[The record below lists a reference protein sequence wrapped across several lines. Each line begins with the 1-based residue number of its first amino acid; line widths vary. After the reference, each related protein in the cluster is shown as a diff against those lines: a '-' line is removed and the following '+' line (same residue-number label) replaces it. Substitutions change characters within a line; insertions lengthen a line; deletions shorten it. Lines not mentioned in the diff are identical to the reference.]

1 MSTDDIPTPDLTT
14 LPLEAY
20 TSDRSAALT
29 EPLDWYGPGKLHPTH
44 LHDTLSASSRYLIT
58 HKLDHG
64 PHALS
69 WLARDTHTATW
80 RRVDVVHAAP
90 EITAGYA
97 RAADAHLARR
107 AEMGGDDDDD
117 DGVADARGLAIDRF
131 WLRGPNGTH
140 LCVVW
145 PLNGEMGGFRWAVR
159 DRSVMDEA
167 WFVRQCARIR
177 GASGSSANEVRVG
190 SVHEITEEEMLAILG
205 RPRVIVVDEE
215 MRCAVGASKE
225 VVNEGQVPRYLV
237 VRPDKVEEDLEY
249 WLSEKAFVK
258 A

>member
-1 MSTDDIPTPDLTT
+1 MSNSDTPTPSLTT

-20 TSDRSAALT
+20 TTDRSAALT

-44 LHDTLSASSRYLIT
+44 LHDTLSASSSRYRIA

-69 WLARDTHTATW
+69 WLARDTHAATW

-90 EITAGYA
+90 EVTAAYA
-97 RAADAHLARR
+97 RAADAQLARR

-117 DGVADARGLAIDRF
+117 GAVADARGLAIDRF

-140 LCVVW
+140 LCIVW

-167 WFVRQCARIR
+167 WFVRQCAKIR
-177 GASGSSANEVRVG
+177 GSAEAKVG

-215 MRCAVGASKE
+215 MMREVGVSKE
-225 VVNEGQVPRYLV
+225 MVREGQVPRYLV

-249 WLSEKAFVK
+249 WLSGEAFIKA
-258 A
+258 